1 MELIELVAPIRR
13 WWWLI
18 LASTLIAAGASYY
31 VGSQQPDVYQARA
44 TLMIGQA
51 IENPN
56 PSGSEFWLSQ
66 QLAQTYA
73 EVAERQPVG
82 ELTKEAL
89 DLQFLPE
96 VIVQA
101 VPDTQLI
108 EIRVNDTSPARAAAV
123 AEEFANQMVLRSPTN
138 ADAKDAARETFIQ
151 TQLDELE
158 TTITATGDEIQ
169 EKQDALVGA
178 FSAQQIEQLQG
189 EIAALQTKQTTLQAN
204 YANLLANTNRGAINS
219 MTIIGHA
226 EVPSTPVGP
235 GIGASVV
242 AAGAV
247 GLVLATAAAY
257 LLEYLDDSIVSPDD
271 IARVTEAPT
280 LAGIARIEE
289 DDEGGRLIA
298 LSEPRAPTTEAYRVL
313 RTGIQFS
320 SVDNPDQA
328 RLMITSANPS
338 EGKSLTVAN
347 LAIVMAQAGLNVLVV
362 DADLRRP
369 VQHKAFRMPQKGG
382 LTNLLLEL
390 DLSASDDEILAA
402 MKRAIQPTQVEGLHL
417 LTSGPIPPNPSEL
430 LGSAKME
437 MTISTLARQYDYLVI
452 DSPPV
457 LAVTDA
463 AVLSRRVDGVLLV
476 VDAGRTRRGH
486 LRQSLQQLEAANA
499 HVIGLV
505 LNRMSPRSD
514 GYYTYYYYR
523 HAYYLD
529 ESAKQDLDE
538 APTNGRGRSARKRLR
553 IRDN

>member
-1 MELIELVAPIRR
+1 MELIELIAPIRR

-18 LASTLIAAGASYY
+18 LASTLVAAGASYY
-31 VGSQQPDVYQARA
+31 VGSQQPDVFQART
-44 TLMIGQA
+44 TLMIGRA

-66 QLAQTYA
+66 QLATTYA
-73 EVAERQPVG
+73 EVAEREPVRHG
-82 ELTKEAL
+82 TMEAL
-89 DLQFLPE
+89 GINFLPE
-96 VIVQA
+96 IIVRA
-101 VPDTQLI
+101 LPSTQLI
-108 EIRVNDTSPARAAAV
+108 EIRVNDTSPERAMVVANEYAR
-123 AEEFANQMVLRSPTN
+123 QLIRQSPTSIDDEQDDSRQ
-138 ADAKDAARETFIQ
+138 AFIEA
-151 TQLDELE
+151 QLDELE
-158 TTITATGDEIQ
+158 TNILATSEEIRENQ
-169 EKQDALVGA
+169 ETLVSA
-178 FSAQQIEQLQG
+178 FSAQQIQELQSQ
-189 EIAALQTKQTTLQAN
+189 IATLQAKQTTLQAN
-204 YANLLANTNRGAINS
+204 YANLLANTGRGAINS
-219 MTIIGHA
+219 INIIEEA
-226 EVPSTPVGP
+226 VEPRTPVGP

-271 IARVTEAPT
+271 IARVTETPT

-313 RTGIQFS
+313 RSGIQFS
-320 SVDNPDQA
+320 SVDNPNQA

-347 LAIVMAQAGLNVLVV
+347 LAIVMAQAGLNVLVL

-369 VQHKAFRMPQKGG
+369 VQHKTFRMPQKGG
-382 LTNLLLEL
+382 LTNLLLEV
-390 DLSASDDEILAA
+390 DLSASDSEILAA

-437 MTISTLARQYDYLVI
+437 MTLNMLARQYDYVVI

-463 AVLSRRVDGVLLV
+463 AVLSRRVEGVLLV

-486 LRQSLQQLEAANA
+486 LKQSIQQLESANA
-499 HVIGLV
+499 HIMGMV
-505 LNRMSPRSD
+505 LNRLSPRSD

-538 APTNGRGRSARKRLR
+538 GSTNGRGRESKRRLR
-553 IRDN
+553 IRN